1 MNESTTSI
9 RWMIADDHQIFIDG
23 IRSLLQT
30 EPGLRCVGEALHGR
44 QLLGQLDH
52 LQPEVILLD
61 INMPEMDGLEAAR
74 RIRASHPAIRLI
86 MLTMHE
92 RVDFITKLIELG
104 VAGYLLKN
112 SSRQDVVEAIRAVH
126 AGGTYYSK
134 QVTAVVMDSF
144 RKQAAPGASSAEVEL
159 TPREL
164 DVLRLIA
171 REYTSAEIAEQLF
184 ISPHTVESH
193 RKNLLSKLGKKNT
206 AGLAAYAAQQGL
218 V

>member
-1 MNESTTSI
+1 MNNSFPVI

-23 IRSLLQT
+23 IRSLLQG
-30 EPGLRCVGEALHGR
+30 EPGLECVGEALHGR

-52 LQPEVILLD
+52 LRPDVILLD
-61 INMPEMDGLEAAR
+61 INMPEMDGMETAQ
-74 RIRASHPAIRLI
+74 RIRTSHPGIRLI

-92 RVDFITKLIELG
+92 RVDFITRLIELG

-112 SSRQDVVEAIRAVH
+112 TTRQDLLAAIHTVYG
-126 AGGTYYSK
+126 GGTYYSQ
-134 QVTAVVMDSF
+134 QVTAAVMDSF
-144 RKQAAPGASSAEVEL
+144 RRKPGTGQPAEVEL

-171 REYTSAEIAEQLF
+171 REYTTAEIAEKLF
-184 ISPHTVESH
+184 ISHHTVESH

-206 AGLAAYAAQQGL
+206 AGLAAYAAQQGW